1 MKFCE
6 VENTF
11 VCQLGKVQNRAM
23 LEAYRD
29 RKDRSPEEFVR
40 YYVDII
46 NALIDTPAWGI
57 SGVNKMVNKLTDLV
71 RATINQAKN
80 GKSSAPAHAASMLRY
95 IDFYGNTEAE
105 ARNCGRYKLKPLLT
119 EEELQQFLVVA

>member
-1 MKFCE
+1 MKFNE
-6 VENTF
+6 VESTF

-29 RKDRSPEEFVR
+29 RKDRSPGEFVR

-46 NALIDTPAWGI
+46 NALANTPAWGV
-57 SGVNKMVNKLTDLV
+57 SGVNKMVNELTASV
-71 RATINQAKN
+71 RATINHAKK

-95 IDFYGNTEAE
+95 VDFYSDVEAE
-105 ARNCGRYKLKPLLT
+105 ARYCGRHKLQPLLT
-119 EEELQQFLVVA
+119 VEELQQFLVAA